1 MMQKIALIGGGGHAR
16 VIINLLHAC
25 NQEQPQYELVGIYD
39 DSEATEILGLPRLG
53 TLADLASHDQTVQL
67 LTALGNNGLR
77 EKIATTYSQLTFAT
91 LIHPTAIIKSDV
103 HFGEGTVVMA
113 GCIIQAN
120 TTIGNH
126 CIINTGAI
134 LDHDVRIGH
143 YSHIAQ
149 RVTLT
154 GGVQI
159 GTSCLLNAGTIVAP
173 WQIIND
179 ETILPIGSQ
188 IG

>member
-16 VIINLLHAC
+16 VIIDLLHAC

-39 DSEATEILGLPRLG
+39 DSEATEILGFPRLG
-53 TLADLASHDQTVQL
+53 TLTDLASHNQTVQL

-77 EKIATTYSQLTFAT
+77 EKLAITYPQLKFAT
-91 LIHPTAIIKSDV
+91 LIHPSAIIGSDV
-103 HFGEGTVVMA
+103 HIGEGTVVMA

-120 TTIGNH
+120 ATVGNH
-126 CIINTGAI
+126 CIVNTGAI
-134 LDHDVRIGH
+134 VDHDVHIGD
-143 YSHIAQ
+143 YTHIAQ

-154 GGVQI
+154 GGVQV
-159 GTSCLLNAGTIVAP
+159 GTRCLLNAGTIVAP
-173 WQIIND
+173 WQTITD
-179 ETILPIGSQ
+179 QTILPIGSQ